1 MVRRALEE
9 AIHAALKEM
18 GLDLRLKVAKAP
30 KDKPGDY
37 GVPLFALAKELR
49 KPPQTI
55 AEELKSRLELPP
67 FVEEAIPVGG
77 YLNFR
82 LRTEDLLEEA
92 LRP

>member
-37 GVPLFALAKELR
+37 GVPLFALAK
-49 KPPQTI
+49 
-55 AEELKSRLELPP
+55 S
-67 FVEEAIPVGG
+67 
-77 YLNFR
+77 
-82 LRTEDLLEEA
+82 
-92 LRP
+92 